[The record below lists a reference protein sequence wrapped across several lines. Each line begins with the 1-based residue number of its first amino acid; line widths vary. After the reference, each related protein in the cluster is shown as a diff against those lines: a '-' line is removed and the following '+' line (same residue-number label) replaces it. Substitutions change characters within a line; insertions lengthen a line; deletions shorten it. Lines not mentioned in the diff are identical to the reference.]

1 MVDTIISRNIFEL
14 LNDEL
19 KNKIEIQVLDKATS
33 TNTLVKELA
42 TEKKEG
48 FVMVAGEQTAG
59 RGRMGRSFFSPG
71 DSGVYMSLLLKPQIK
86 PEDAVQIT
94 TAAAVSVCKALEKM
108 GVFDAKIKWVNDIY
122 IGNRKVCGILTES
135 SFNPKSEVLD
145 FAVLGVGINIYESEE
160 GFPDEIKDIAGAVFS
175 QREENLRNKFIVEF
189 INAFFGYYNVLSSKK
204 HMKEYKE
211 KSFVLGK
218 EINIIQSENIRSG
231 KAIDIDE
238 NCNLV
243 VELPDGNTEK
253 LYSGEIS
260 VKVKH
265 FQQ

>member
-1 MVDTIISRNIFEL
+1 MVDIIDSQKIFDF

-19 KNKIEIQVLDKATS
+19 RDKIKIEALKKTTS
-33 TNTLVKELA
+33 TNTLVKERA
-42 TEKKEG
+42 NESNEG
-48 FVMVAGEQTAG
+48 LVIVAGEQTAG

-71 DSGVYMSLLLKPQIK
+71 DSGVYMSLLLKPEIK

-94 TAAAVSVCKALEKM
+94 TAAAVSVCKALEKL
-108 GVFDAKIKWVNDIY
+108 GVQDSKIKWVNDIY
-122 IGNRKVCGILTES
+122 INNRKVCGILTES
-135 SFNPKSEVLD
+135 SFNSGNGMLD

-175 QREENLRNKFIVEF
+175 RRKGDLRNKFIAEF
-189 INAFFGYYNVLSSKK
+189 INAFFEFYNVLSSKK

-243 VELPDGNTEK
+243 VELPDGNAEK

-265 FQQ
+265 F

>member
-1 MVDTIISRNIFEL
+1 MVDIIDSQKISEL

-19 KNKIEIQVLDKATS
+19 KGKIEIHVLEKATS

-42 TEKKEG
+42 SEKNEG

-71 DSGVYMSLLLKPQIK
+71 DSGVYMSLLLKPAIK

-94 TAAAVSVCKALEKM
+94 TAAAVSVFKALENL
-108 GVFDAKIKWVNDIY
+108 GVEESKIKWVNDIY

-135 SFNPKSEVLD
+135 SFNSDNNILD
-145 FAVLGVGINIYESEE
+145 FAVLGVGINIYMSEN
-160 GFPDEIKDIAGAVFS
+160 GFPEEIKDFAGAVFP
-175 QREENLRNKFIVEF
+175 RKEEGLRNKFIAEF
-189 INAFFGYYNVLSSKK
+189 INSFFDFYIALSSKK

-211 KSFVLGK
+211 KSCVIGK
-218 EINIIQSENIRSG
+218 EINIIQGESIRVG

-238 NCNLV
+238 NCNLIA
-243 VELPDGNTEK
+243 ELPDGTKEK

-260 VKVKH
+260 VRVV
-265 FQQ
+265 

>member
-19 KNKIEIQVLDKATS
+19 KNKVEIQVLDKATS

-48 FVMVAGEQTAG
+48 FVIVAGEQTAG

-94 TAAAVSVCKALEKM
+94 TAAAVSVCKALEKL
-108 GVFDAKIKWVNDIY
+108 GVCGAKIKWVNDIF

-135 SFNPKSEVLD
+135 SFNAQSKVLD
-145 FAVLGVGINIYESEE
+145 FAVLGVGINIYEARD
-160 GFPDEIKDIAGAVFS
+160 GFPDELKDIACAVFS
-175 QREENLRNKFIVEF
+175 KREENLRNRFIAEF
-189 INAFFGYYNVLSSKK
+189 INAFFIYYKELSSKK
-204 HMKEYKE
+204 HLKEYKE
-211 KSFVLGK
+211 KSCVLGK
-218 EINIIQSENIRSG
+218 EINIIQGKNIRRG

-243 VELPDGNTEK
+243 AEISDGIIEK
-253 LYSGEIS
+253 LYTGEIS
-260 VKVKH
+260 VR
-265 FQQ
+265 FA